1 MPDWKELYLTLMRDT
16 EKAIRILE
24 AAQLKCEELYLQE
37 EDPRAPPP
45 PSDLPRQATIFIS
58 MVLDNA

>member
-24 AAQLKCEELYLQE
+24 EAQLKCEELYLQE
-37 EDPRAPPP
+37 EDPQSAPSPE
-45 PSDLPRQATIFIS
+45 
-58 MVLDNA
+58 